1 MTPRARSPLSLH
13 EEPSLAAEDRRSAEA
28 YSPEPCLPAEVVL
41 SLSRTRNSEIETMS
55 QHAPEPE
62 EDLGPPPDGGFEA
75 WLVVGS
81 SLLLLFAIFG
91 LMNSTGQLLNYYLDH
106 QLKGYSKSTVSWVG
120 SVQTLV
126 EFSFAMATGRWFDNH
141 GARWLTIVGLT
152 LATASVV
159 SLAFCEEFYQLFLSM
174 ALFGFAGSMVF
185 APANAVAAHWF
196 LKIRATAIAIISGG
210 AGLGGVIY
218 PIMIE
223 RLLRRL
229 SYRNT
234 MLVIAG
240 FNFVLMLPSVFF
252 MKARLPP
259 RQPPPLSYLLRPWR
273 EPRFCFLVAS
283 GVFYGMNIL
292 SPFFYA
298 ITYAESNGVPARISN
313 YAIALGGAGSVV
325 GRLVMGVIADRIG
338 VWRVFSF
345 IPFATGVVMFAFWT
359 PPNMGTGGAVAGLVL
374 YGWMSGGFFS
384 CMGSATASF
393 SPLEEVGTRIGLLIS
408 SLAIPSLIGPVITGA
423 LIQDDKFTYAGIWL
437 GSCFI
442 VSGLLLNAPTEV
454 RWIRRRLCDVTG
466 NKDIEMSPQVGPPV
480 LPVAGPAEK
489 AMDAPEEEGQ
499 VTHSGP

>member
-1 MTPRARSPLSLH
+1 MSDLH
-13 EEPSLAAEDRRSAEA
+13 I
-28 YSPEPCLPAEVVL
+28 Y
-41 SLSRTRNSEIETMS
+41 
-55 QHAPEPE
+55 
-62 EDLGPPPDGGFEA
+62 
-75 WLVVGS
+75 
-81 SLLLLFAIFG
+81 
-91 LMNSTGQLLNYYLDH
+91 
-106 QLKGYSKSTVSWVG
+106 
-120 SVQTLV
+120 QTDTT
-126 EFSFAMATGRWFDNH
+126 S
-141 GARWLTIVGLT
+141 
-152 LATASVV
+152 
-159 SLAFCEEFYQLFLSM
+159 
-174 ALFGFAGSMVF
+174 
-185 APANAVAAHWF
+185 
-196 LKIRATAIAIISGG
+196 
-210 AGLGGVIY
+210 
-218 PIMIE
+218 
-223 RLLRRL
+223 
-229 SYRNT
+229 
-234 MLVIAG
+234 
-240 FNFVLMLPSVFF
+240 
-252 MKARLPP
+252 
-259 RQPPPLSYLLRPWR
+259 
-273 EPRFCFLVAS
+273 
-283 GVFYGMNIL
+283 IL

-442 VSGLLLNAPTEV
+442 ISGLLLNAPTEV
-454 RWIRRRLCDVTG
+454 RWIRRRLCGVTG

-489 AMDAPEEEGQ
+489 AMNAPEEEGQ